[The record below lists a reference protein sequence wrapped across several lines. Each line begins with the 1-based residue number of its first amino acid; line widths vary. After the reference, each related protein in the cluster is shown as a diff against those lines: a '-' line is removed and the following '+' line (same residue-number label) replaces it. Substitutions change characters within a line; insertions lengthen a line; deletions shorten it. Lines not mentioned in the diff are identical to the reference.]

1 MGATVSK
8 TFKESAVSAVA
19 SGSDAR
25 TAPDD
30 AAAWGLD
37 PRLLTALTAAGLS
50 RFFPIQA
57 AVIPHVLSTEREHD
71 TSCGDICIS
80 APTGSGK
87 TIAYAVPIVQV
98 RVFHTL
104 AYEFVMAF
112 FVASSYNSFFG
123 NITKTSNLF
132 YSDCSSQ
139 GIEEPR
145 TLSCAHTSRD
155 CALLFDIAV

>member
-8 TFKESAVSAVA
+8 TFKASSVIAVT

-25 TAPDD
+25 TAADD

-57 AVIPHVLSTEREHD
+57 AVIPHVLSTERELD

-98 RVFHTL
+98 RVFLLL
-104 AYEFVMAF
+104 AYEFVIAF
-112 FVASSYNSFFG
+112 
-123 NITKTSNLF
+123 
-132 YSDCSSQ
+132 
-139 GIEEPR
+139 
-145 TLSCAHTSRD
+145 
-155 CALLFDIAV
+155 